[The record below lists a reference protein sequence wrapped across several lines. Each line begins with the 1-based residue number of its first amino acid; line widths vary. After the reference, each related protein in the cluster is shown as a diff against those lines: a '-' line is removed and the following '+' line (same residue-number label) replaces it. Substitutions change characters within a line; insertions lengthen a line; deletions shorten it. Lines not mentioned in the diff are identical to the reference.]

1 MISFSSAL
9 RSHGK
14 VTLPSVDNGWL
25 INSSIVKDP
34 PKSITTRRIDKV
46 GDAQMIVDMIED
58 NGDRICGSIMKFPR
72 GVNPAG
78 EMADPLLTSKER
90 NATIQNNSNNAVR
103 PSTDP
108 GYRFS
113 SQFGRGSGGYLARR
127 IMMYAGAFRPPMYT
141 VEQLAPLSRQPRLRT
156 SCITHPEKI
165 NYTASPLESSAD
177 YAKSIRKDLAQFDAV
192 APCVDV
198 RERSG
203 QYNLQPMD
211 YIQDEPIQIANV
223 TAGLRP
229 RDLTIQENQVC
240 RPVTELQPTT
250 AYANT
255 SRCSEKITRDSMM
268 YAYQKPPQNEVHEQI
283 LKSYVN
289 PRFQLGDRDANTIDT
304 TNISHFIMDYPKASA
319 GQVVS
324 APGTCREF
332 PQMDIDTKFYLHDDP
347 CRAENIIAAPT
358 VHRYTRNIDSD
369 MDNYHAIRD
378 ENINCR
384 DVIAPIRIR
393 NDRKT
398 HASSR
403 LDLAKFINTDAIVCH
418 DVDAGMG
425 GSSIINKSIYEAGD
439 KGLIKLRENDSVL
452 DAYANVPMTSYDKNN
467 YIHSKVTQ
475 GKCKAIK
482 QYETKAPISDFA
494 QAEPI
499 NRSCRLTQKLDLS
512 PYSLENVGAMPM
524 QSYQRAQPS
533 LCKSVRKHHINR
545 DMAILAAR

>member
-127 IMMYAGAFRPPMYT
+127 IMMYAGAFRPPLYT
-141 VEQLAPLSRQPRLRT
+141 QEQLLPLSRQPRLRT